1 MFFSRSRTDLFREH
15 PHLREDLEGL
25 GRSLGVDRDTQLK
38 LLGRAAENVD
48 DSTTSEAVGKNR
60 KRKGRTTKNSNKT
73 AEEVDNAEE
82 IVAGVESHVVEAE
95 DKEDKENVEVEDS
108 EEAPGQTE
116 DS

>member
-1 MFFSRSRTDLFREH
+1 MH
-15 PHLREDLEGL
+15 PHLRADLVGL
-25 GRSLGVDRDTQLK
+25 GRNLGVDRDTRLQ

-60 KRKGRTTKNSNKT
+60 KRKGRTTKNSNKA
-73 AEEVDNAEE
+73 AEEVGNAEE
-82 IVAGVESHVVEAE
+82 KVNDEERHVVEAE
-95 DKEDKENVEVEDS
+95 DKEDEENVEVEEI

>member
-1 MFFSRSRTDLFREH
+1 MFFSRSLIDLFREH

-25 GRSLGVDRDTQLK
+25 GRSLGVDRDTQMK
-38 LLGRAAENVD
+38 LLGRAAENV

-60 KRKGRTTKNSNKT
+60 KRKGRTTKNSNK
-73 AEEVDNAEE
+73 AAKEVGNVEEKVNDEE
-82 IVAGVESHVVEAE
+82 RHVVEAE
-95 DKEDKENVEVEDS
+95 DKEDEENVEVEEI